1 MSTITRSTSA
11 RKISTGYP
19 WNIVYQRDISLGI
32 GYIAYAYLGYTY
44 IQPCF
49 LLRLILPLKY

>member
-32 GYIAYAYLGYTY
+32 GYIAYAYLDTPTY
-44 IQPCF
+44 S
-49 LLRLILPLKY
+49 LASYYD